1 MTKIDNKGEKM
12 KQQNQTSP
20 YESLE
25 KQLLSLFFSGLY
37 ISSHDIRQIGA
48 KIGIELPVK
57 DRNILLSRLFGDAN
71 KENKT
76 KELYLAISDLIRSRA
91 MQYAILGNN
100 YPHTKPLILK
110 WLQKAKAT
118 DLLLKREM
126 GSL

>member
-1 MTKIDNKGEKM
+1 M
-12 KQQNQTSP
+12 KHKEQTNP

-25 KQLLSLFFSGLY
+25 KQLLSLFFSGIY
-37 ISSHDIRQIGA
+37 VSSHDIRQLGA

-76 KELYLAISDLIRSRA
+76 KELYLAISDFIKSRA
-91 MQYAILGNN
+91 MQYTILGNN

-118 DLLLKREM
+118 DLLLKREINN
-126 GSL
+126 LWIKDL